1 MRKGLY
7 SYYDKRNLSD
17 AIWNFILKYV
27 VRYIKYSAFI
37 IYHSKYNKELTSWR
51 LPWIYRISHCTIYQ
65 LSIIYLHS
73 YNCCLGFV
81 IVSGSLCCIVIIF
94 GLYPGCS
101 LCFVCLGFVFFF
113 VLYFAFS
120 KCRLCSI
127 TIRVRWYV
135 DKERLNRLHSQ
146 MFIMINRY
154 ITINP
159 DFHFIKA
166 TILLIL
172 QVPTYLLPVV
182 HVILHI
188 LKNIN

>member
-1 MRKGLY
+1 
-7 SYYDKRNLSD
+7 
-17 AIWNFILKYV
+17 
-27 VRYIKYSAFI
+27 
-37 IYHSKYNKELTSWR
+37 
-51 LPWIYRISHCTIYQ
+51 LPWFC
-65 LSIIYLHS
+65 
-73 YNCCLGFV
+73 NCIRVFMLYCHYFWF
-81 IVSGSLCCIVIIF
+81 VSGLFFMFCLLVGWFFGGVFGGLGGSLH
-94 GLYPGCS
+94 PGCS